1 MEKCAYSVAEVYYV
15 CIYVHVCTYVCM
27 YVCMYVCTC
36 MCICIWRIVVYF
48 LFSLPSSPNFPY
60 PTLPLPTPPPPH
72 ISFPSHSLPSP
83 GTLCDFE
90 DECGDMY
97 FAENDGLAYR
107 HLTRRLFLRYTEDVS
122 MSVSCIV
129 Y

>member
-1 MEKCAYSVAEVYYV
+1 MYM
-15 CIYVHVCTYVCM
+15 YVHM
-27 YVCMYVCTC
+27 YMEDSC
-36 MCICIWRIVVYF
+36 
-48 LFSLPSSPNFPY
+48 LFSLFP
-60 PTLPLPTPPPPH
+60 PLLSKLPLPYPPSPHTSPPPH